1 MGMNGKTLK
10 FLGLGLAAIGAVANV
25 ASGFVDKKQSEET
38 IAAKAAEAAQKAVSE
53 MLENKQ

>member
-10 FLGLGLAAIGAVANV
+10 VLGLALTGVSAVINI

-53 MLENKQ
+53 MLENK